1 MEKQNPAPLLT
12 REQMLAASRARK
24 EQDLKEFEELT
35 RQIMQGNSEAFK
47 SELSSIMQR
56 ELVTTQDALDQQE
69 RRATLRRKEIAGEIV
84 KEIRDAASV
93 AADRI
98 KAAGQVQNSE
108 LMMQLQQR
116 QSNIEQL
123 QTQLLTSAVQQLIS
137 RLDSAEKNEQKQ
149 IEEVKLQVI
158 EKQDFQSEKLLGQM
172 RLIMSAQEDSAKA
185 EEERLRLAVRRKRRL
200 TLLCVLVIG
209 GLLWP
214 SYWFLVR
221 QPRQKAAAELQAQS
235 ETIETIRRQNQKTS
249 EDLLKV
255 SQERIAELQAKDAL
269 SQKLY
274 ESKLELMKKEEEI
287 SKLRNAA
294 GALTPP
300 SLKSP

>member
-1 MEKQNPAPLLT
+1 MEKPNQAPLLT

-93 AADRI
+93 AAERI
-98 KAAGQVQNSE
+98 KSAGQMQTSE

-137 RLDSAEKNEQKQ
+137 KLDACQQNEQRQ
-149 IEEVKLQVI
+149 IEQVKLQVI
-158 EKQDFQSEKLLGQM
+158 EKQDSQGEKLLGQM
-172 RLIMSAQEDSAKA
+172 RLIMSAQEDAAKA
-185 EEERLRLAVRRKRRL
+185 EEERLRLAARRKRRL
-200 TLLCVLVIG
+200 TLLCVLAIG
-209 GLLWP
+209 ALLWP
-214 SYWFLVR
+214 SYWFLVLR
-221 QPRQKAAAELQAQS
+221 PRQKAAAELQAQS
-235 ETIETIRRQNQKTS
+235 ETIETIRRQNQQANQ
-249 EDLLKV
+249 ELLKA

-274 ESKLELMKKEEEI
+274 ESRLELMKKEEEI

-294 GALTPP
+294 GEPTAPI
-300 SLKSP
+300 LKSP